1 MKRFKLLRKL
11 GQKAKFV
18 ALGAT
23 VAGASKLSAAADA
36 DLVTAITTG
45 TTTMKDTLT
54 DAAPLVLAVVT
65 IGIILGSV
73 IKMMRKAG

>member
-1 MKRFKLLRKL
+1 MKRLLTFL
-11 GQKAKFV
+11 SL
-18 ALGAT
+18 ALGLMI
-23 VAGASKLSAAADA
+23 SSLSAAADA